1 MVNVYVA
8 LKVWKSKLRGQTVII
23 NCDNF
28 AVVSTLNSGRALD
41 QFLLTVARNV
51 WMLTAIHDIELQVV
65 HIPGQI
71 NVKADILSSWF
82 NNIDRYLAAKQ
93 ISSCTWCQIDK
104 SDIVLDYNI

>member
-28 AVVSTLNSGRALD
+28 AVVSTLNTGKALD
-41 QFLLTVARNV
+41 IFLLTVARNV
-51 WMLTAIHDIELQVV
+51 WMLTAIYDIELQVF
-65 HIPGQI
+65 HIPGKI
-71 NVKADILSSWF
+71 NVNADILSRWF

-93 ISSCTWCQIDK
+93 FSSCQIDQ